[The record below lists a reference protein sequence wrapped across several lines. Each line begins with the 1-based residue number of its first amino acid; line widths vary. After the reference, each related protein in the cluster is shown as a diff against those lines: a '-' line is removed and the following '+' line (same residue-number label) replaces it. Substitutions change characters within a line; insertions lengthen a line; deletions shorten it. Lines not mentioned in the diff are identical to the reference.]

1 MLKVWLVIY
10 AVLAIQTCRAW
21 DGNNE
26 IMQSATTEQRLNE
39 YFPNAFSLIPEPDRW
54 NARYFQKNP
63 PFLEQESPYEGRTSS
78 SSWKSQRNQ
87 FNKYF
92 LDGNPS
98 QENNKLESRLALGG
112 LGANLINTGIFNNRF
127 TPANTWRPFNSLANR
142 IPITYNP
149 NFDSPLDDFDG
160 CTSPSGESGICV
172 PGSACSLFGGKPSG
186 SCVLGKVCCINAIT
200 GCGGSVTLN
209 NTYWQSPI
217 TAVSASSSCT
227 LTVRLNTK
235 YVEQLKKPICQ
246 IRLDFVSF
254 TTAQPTLGTCTDT
267 FQVGGSTSTV
277 PTICGDNNGQHMYID
292 VPSSA
297 TTPSDVQLV
306 FNFGT
311 ATATR
316 SWNIKIAMLPC
327 GASYLG
333 KILLLTACNTSPQ
346 ALVKTELLSG
356 QRATEVCLSA
366 CTVTNGDA
374 FSITTPTNNAAA
386 AAAALVTGAVTAV
399 TIATANVATAVA
411 GGVAATITAA
421 NAALATAQAN
431 LATAQTNAATAAAAA
446 GVLSGVGTSAVVNGV
461 TTATC
466 MYDFLLIGGGRDAAG
481 IAADRYC
488 GNALNPAAAGSATNV
503 QVCTPIK
510 SFKMNYRTD
519 STEAAVAAATNVL
532 PAPADT
538 LNVGFCLDYQ
548 EK

>member
-1 MLKVWLVIY
+1 MLRVWLVIY

-26 IMQSATTEQRLNE
+26 IMQSATTEQQLNE
-39 YFPNAFSLIPEPDRW
+39 YFPDAFGLIPEPDRW

-87 FNKYF
+87 FSKYF

-112 LGANLINTGIFNNRF
+112 LGANLINTGLFNNRF

-277 PTICGDNNGQHMYID
+277 PIITVYID

-306 FNFGT
+306 FNFGIG
-311 ATATR
+311 TATR

-327 GASYLG
+327 GASYLDYNSSS
-333 KILLLTACNTSPQ
+333 C
-346 ALVKTELLSG
+346 
-356 QRATEVCLSA
+356 R
-366 CTVTNGDA
+366 
-374 FSITTPTNNAAA
+374 
-386 AAAALVTGAVTAV
+386 
-399 TIATANVATAVA
+399 
-411 GGVAATITAA
+411 
-421 NAALATAQAN
+421 
-431 LATAQTNAATAAAAA
+431 
-446 GVLSGVGTSAVVNGV
+446 
-461 TTATC
+461 
-466 MYDFLLIGGGRDAAG
+466 
-481 IAADRYC
+481 
-488 GNALNPAAAGSATNV
+488 
-503 QVCTPIK
+503 
-510 SFKMNYRTD
+510 
-519 STEAAVAAATNVL
+519 L
-532 PAPADT
+532 PAI
-538 LNVGFCLDYQ
+538 LHHKLW
-548 EK
+548 